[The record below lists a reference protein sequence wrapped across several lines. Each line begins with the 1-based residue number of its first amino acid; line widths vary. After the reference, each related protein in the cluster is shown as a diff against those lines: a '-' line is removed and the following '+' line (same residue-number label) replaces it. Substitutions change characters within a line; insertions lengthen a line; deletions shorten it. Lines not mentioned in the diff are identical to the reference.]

1 MGKFKHHTKKLNQK
15 KSHQTKKHKGGCDA
29 PFLPDTDG
37 VWERTNG
44 IKSGTFYDLLQ
55 FYKFIDWTTCNQ
67 MYKLGKDTKLSS
79 NKITS
84 LQAITEAKLNANFR
98 GYTIYDTTNQIEN
111 QSHSFIF
118 GNATVDTIN
127 KKVIFKQAPKDRVGD
142 KILKYTF
149 NYMDEINIIIE
160 KEKKEFFIFSA
171 KDSKFTL
178 GLKTGLE
185 MPTTRINKIKDA
197 MRQNRKTIEETEDQL
212 TQTQKKD
219 RQIFANRS
227 KKGISNSMNT
237 GGARTRTKT
246 RKHKSQRGGNQEYA
260 HITTIIN
267 SGQPRDLQSKGMG
280 SQCMWVS
287 ISDYFKYAHN
297 QDISVIDLKKQ
308 SGLTEN
314 NILPNC
320 GIQFDQSNDELNRSM
335 EKLCIDNKINLNIFY
350 NYTYSKNYKID
361 YIIGDNRKKSL
372 IPDVIYN
379 KPGEHTVNILNT
391 PGHFELITK
400 ILIDTDEIYE
410 LVEDKDNNKTYP
422 TRTNIIK
429 TNHRLDDDNIALKQ
443 VISMTFL
450 DSVIKELK
458 EQIKLQCINHPK
470 NKKLLIKEKLL
481 IKDIYRELKFAE
493 IQQKRYA
500 WEISTQEKRSIMA
513 EIIQKCGNIETIALL
528 INYDQEDLEKLK
540 NLTSMQIIKILN
552 KLRPNLSETKFKEL
566 LANQEFT

>member
-1 MGKFKHHTKKLNQK
+1 MGKFKHHTKKINKQK

-79 NKITS
+79 NKVTS

-118 GNATVDTIN
+118 GNATVDTVN
-127 KKVIFKQAPKDRVGD
+127 KKVIFKQAPKDRVGN

-171 KDSKFTL
+171 KDAKFTL

-246 RKHKSQRGGNQEYA
+246 RKHKNQRGGNNPKIY
-260 HITTIIN
+260 TISN
-267 SGQPRDLQSKGMG
+267 NGVPPNEAGM
-280 SQCMWVS
+280 SNQCLWIS
-287 ISDYFKYAHN
+287 ISDYFKYHRN
-297 QDISVIDLKKQ
+297 DNTKTVPQLKRIAGVFGQ
-308 SGLTEN
+308 FNNNEYDD
-314 NILPNC
+314 NIL
-320 GIQFDQSNDELNRSM
+320 ILKTAIEQ
-335 EKLCIDNKINLNIFY
+335 LCNINKISLNFIY
-350 NYTYSKNYKID
+350 IHNGLIANYCLSEDKKIIPFRKINPGQNDNIYIATY
-361 YIIGDNRKKSL
+361 GR
-372 IPDVIYN
+372 
-379 KPGEHTVNILNT
+379 
-391 PGHFELITK
+391 HFELITQIGDNPVLYTLPKAAGTSLNQQEYHEK
-400 ILIDTDEIYE
+400 IPIKDSSATIIYQESQTMNNSDTEVKNAKATSLIESQSLFEYNIKENTNNLKSLCKIPQKDKTQINKLYDLLTINKNLLKEVNKDITESTAIMNLKDSE
-410 LVEDKDNNKTYP
+410 LV
-422 TRTNIIK
+422 
-429 TNHRLDDDNIALKQ
+429 LK
-443 VISMTFL
+443 L
-450 DSVIKELK
+450 
-458 EQIKLQCINHPK
+458 H
-470 NKKLLIKEKLL
+470 
-481 IKDIYRELKFAE
+481 
-493 IQQKRYA
+493 QQ
-500 WEISTQEKRSIMA
+500 ETQEA
-513 EIIQKCGNIETIALL
+513 TNVAFAHALAAGN
-528 INYDQEDLEKLK
+528 NH
-540 NLTSMQIIKILN
+540 
-552 KLRPNLSETKFKEL
+552 
-566 LANQEFT
+566 